1 MDRNR
6 RFSRKRNSIVGDAMA
21 KFEGSAAAD
30 RFARRNS
37 TLSAQMRQSVPD
49 IRFDEHGIPIST
61 RQLLARS
68 ASLAGSEPRL
78 DNLGQLPANQKRRS
92 IAAGMAPSSGDDKSV
107 RRLSKRFS
115 LADDDLKVNFTV
127 PSNQS
132 RAALLGSN
140 RRWSIKP
147 DWMTKR
153 RKSSIKEEFIEK
165 NLSNI
170 DLEPASPTKRQN
182 SQNSESSDDSKTHS
196 TSQSFDELDL
206 LDENDE
212 NFQKAEH
219 VTSDSS
225 ADSEASD
232 SEGEFQIPD
241 EGVAEI
247 NDANGLRPPP
257 LPLPVEMCIVSDCEE
272 EEEEEDGLL
281 YTQYGKQR
289 FYISNLQ
296 HVFKISNGPLKD
308 PKVSVHSFIRSF
320 ISLLTLCMLCHI
332 YNGESTCVSCI
343 SAIVIAI
350 LFSQIS
356 E

>member
-1 MDRNR
+1 MDRSS

-78 DNLGQLPANQKRRS
+78 DNLAQLPANQKRRS
-92 IAAGMAPSSGDDKSV
+92 IAAGMAPSSGDDRSV

-115 LADDDLKVNFTV
+115 LADEDLKVNFTV

-170 DLEPASPTKRQN
+170 DLEPVSPTKRQT
-182 SQNSESSDDSKTHS
+182 SQSSESSDECQTHS

-206 LDENDE
+206 LDENEE
-212 NFQKAEH
+212 NVEKVDH
-219 VTSDSS
+219 VSSDSS
-225 ADSEASD
+225 SDSEHSD
-232 SEGEFQIPD
+232 SEGEYKIPD
-241 EGVAEI
+241 EGATESNVT
-247 NDANGLRPPP
+247 NGLPPRPPHY
-257 LPLPVEMCIVSDCEE
+257 LCLFKCVLYQTQNLRRQMKMEFCIHSMENKGSTSIICNMSLKSVM
-272 EEEEEDGLL
+272 
-281 YTQYGKQR
+281 
-289 FYISNLQ
+289 
-296 HVFKISNGPLKD
+296 GP
-308 PKVSVHSFIRSF
+308 
-320 ISLLTLCMLCHI
+320 
-332 YNGESTCVSCI
+332 
-343 SAIVIAI
+343 
-350 LFSQIS
+350 
-356 E
+356 